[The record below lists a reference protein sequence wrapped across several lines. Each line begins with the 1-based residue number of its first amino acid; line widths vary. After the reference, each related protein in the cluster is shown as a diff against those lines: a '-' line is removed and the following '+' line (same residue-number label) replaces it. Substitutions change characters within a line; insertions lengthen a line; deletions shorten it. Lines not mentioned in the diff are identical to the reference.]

1 MTPTLTNT
9 KSQTTELSHD
19 QRGYAVVRVDFL
31 ASSKLQCTA
40 HEDTTITGINGVQVA
55 FKKGE
60 EFTLLRSE
68 IRGDNMFF
76 VVPRIAPARGRSL
89 TASIEARDAE
99 ARRLVA
105 PLNGNRPF
113 QIMR

>member
-1 MTPTLTNT
+1 MTQTLAIATP
-9 KSQTTELSHD
+9 QTTEPSHD
-19 QRGYAVVRVDFL
+19 QCGYAVVQVDFL

-40 HEDTTITGINGVQVA
+40 HEDTTITGINGVQVT

-60 EFTLLRSE
+60 KFTLLRSE

-76 VVPRIAPARGRSL
+76 VVPRITPARGRSL